1 MRIMKNYSDIRT
13 IGELIVFWARD
24 AILNQVHSI
33 DQDNNFKFP
42 AV

>member
-1 MRIMKNYSDIRT
+1 MKNYSDIRT

-24 AILNQVHSI
+24 AIESVHSI